1 MERHIFNAL
10 KFIFMSKILVTG
22 GTGLVGSHLLYF
34 LTKQELCPIAIKRKN
49 SDIKNVKKIFS
60 YYTADYEALFQKI
73 IWKDCDILD
82 VVYLENIVKNVTHIY
97 HAAAIISFNNA
108 DKDKMIEINS
118 IGTANIVDLS
128 LKHKIKRLCFV
139 SSIATLGSSNEKAVN
154 ESCMWDWSN
163 QSGYAISKYLA
174 EMEVWR
180 GFAEGLSGI
189 IVNPS
194 LILGPGSWESGIGT
208 IIQKASLGIPF
219 YPPGSCG
226 VIDVRDL
233 TQIMI
238 QLLNSDIA
246 NERFIINSD
255 HIEYKDLMSIVAKQ
269 LNKKSPHIKLSKTF
283 MKMLIG
289 LDVFINKIRGK
300 RIELST
306 DAVKYTTANILLDSN
321 KINSMIEFKY
331 RKMEES
337 IIECVELFK
346 TRNHEF

>member
-1 MERHIFNAL
+1 MKLVELLELKIMERHIFNAL

-97 HAAAIISFNNA
+97 HAAAIISFNNS

-139 SSIATLGSSNEKAVN
+139 SSIATLGSSSEKAVN

-208 IIQKASLGIPF
+208 IIQKASLGMPF

-233 TQIMI
+233 VQIMI
-238 QLLNSDIA
+238 QLLNSDIT

-269 LNKKSPHIKLSKTF
+269 LNKKAPHIKLSKTF
-283 MKMLIG
+283 MKM
-289 LDVFINKIRGK
+289 
-300 RIELST
+300 
-306 DAVKYTTANILLDSN
+306 
-321 KINSMIEFKY
+321 
-331 RKMEES
+331 
-337 IIECVELFK
+337 
-346 TRNHEF
+346 H

>member
-1 MERHIFNAL
+1 
-10 KFIFMSKILVTG
+10 MSKILVTG

-60 YYTADYEALFQKI
+60 YYTADYEALFKKI

-97 HAAAIISFNNA
+97 HAAAIISFNNS

-139 SSIATLGSSNEKAVN
+139 SSIATLGSSSEKAVN

-208 IIQKASLGIPF
+208 IIQKASLGMPF

-233 TQIMI
+233 VQVMI
-238 QLLNSDIA
+238 QLLNSDIT

-269 LNKKSPHIKLSKTF
+269 LNKKAPHIKLSKTF

-321 KINSMIEFKY
+321 KINSMIEFNY

-337 IIECVELFK
+337 IIECIELFK